1 MKRSYA
7 MMLVCSSL
15 LLCVLA
21 SCISREAAEKQLGA
35 HTSDAAE
42 YHTVTFYE
50 NGMVSQELAVKQ
62 GERVS
67 DVPEG
72 TKWRDEAGHTV
83 DFATLAVTEDMAVY
97 AQAPVTVRTEH
108 VRYMTGEDNKFRPNE
123 DMTRAEA
130 AQVICNLV
138 EENGYTPS
146 DTATFSDVARD
157 DAAYA
162 SVEEAASLGLMNGYA
177 DGTFHPDE
185 PITRG
190 EMVTAL
196 CRMMGVDEIVAQAFE
211 DVNAENWAMGSVAA
225 AMTKGWLTGYEDS
238 DFYPDAPLTR
248 AEAVVLINRAMGKT
262 PNKTAIDLVC
272 ETSPYRDVSKK
283 YWAYYDIVD
292 VSFSSELMAYIMG
305 EVPDA
310 QQGFIILGDDL
321 CHVNAEKKLDYFQ
334 KGFHTITDELD
345 SDGVYY
351 APDNGY
357 FLRRSKPGLQEL
369 DGSLFYVEKEDG
381 PFASNYDY
389 GYLHFGENARYTSG
403 DAEVDGY
410 VDAIMEPIIQGNS
423 ANLLREDKLREAY
436 NAILFGDY
444 DYMSRHTGWTRGST
458 GWSLKCAKVMYSTKR
473 GSCYYWAASFLYL
486 ARRLGFQAYPVVGGV
501 NENNAQHAWVMIDHG
516 DQIDNIDV
524 NNQSRLPAAQR
535 QIDQD
540 EYIYDVELDWAY
552 RTGAHGRSPIRSGRD
567 MFKQRRGHSYA
578 IYHFPGDTSVVAP
591 SNGDFFGE
599 EEENNN
605 DEDLFLDE
613 NGNTLVEGVDYTIT
627 YSDNGDGNILVTITY
642 LKGPRAGTVV
652 TYTIPKE
659 NFEGSLSP
667 TPTTGT
673 ETNEPTPTTGT
684 ETNEP
689 TPTTG
694 TETSNPE
701 NSPGE
706 GTTNTPGTT
715 EPENTKI
722 PETTAVPEPVVP
734 NPDESE

>member
-7 MMLVCSSL
+7 IMLVCFSL
-15 LLCVLA
+15 LLCVMA
-21 SCISREAAEKQLGA
+21 SCISREAAERQGA
-35 HTSDAAE
+35 HTSEAAE

-67 DVPEG
+67 NVPEG
-72 TKWRDEAGHTV
+72 MKWRDEAGHTV

-97 AQAPVTVRTEH
+97 AQAPVTVRSEH
-108 VRYMTGEDNKFRPNE
+108 VRYMTGENNKFRPND

-138 EENGYTPS
+138 EDSGYTPG
-146 DTATFSDVARD
+146 DTGTFSDVTRT
-157 DAAYA
+157 DAAYD
-162 SVEEAASLGLMNGYA
+162 SVEEAASLGLMTGYA
-177 DGTFHPDE
+177 DGTFRPDS

-190 EMVTAL
+190 EMVTVL
-196 CRMMGVDEIVAQAFE
+196 CRVMDVDEIVAKAFE
-211 DVNAENWAMGSVAA
+211 DVDTKDWTMGNVAA
-225 AMTKGWLTGYEDS
+225 AMAKGWLTGYEDG

-248 AEAVVLINRAMGKT
+248 AEAVVLINRALGKT

-283 YWAYYDIVD
+283 SWAYYDIVD

-321 CHVNAEKKLDYFQ
+321 CHINAEKKLDYFQ
-334 KGFHTITDELD
+334 KGFHTITDGLE

-357 FLRRSKPGLQEL
+357 FLQRSKPGLQEL

-381 PFASNYDY
+381 PFVSNYDY
-389 GYLHFGENARYTSG
+389 GYLHFGENGRYTSG
-403 DAEVDGY
+403 DVEVDGY
-410 VDAIMEPIIQGNS
+410 VDAIMNPIIQGNT

-444 DYMSRHTGWTRGST
+444 DYMNRRTGWIRGST
-458 GWSLKCAKVMYSTKR
+458 GWSLRCAKEMYATKR

-516 DQIDNIDV
+516 AELDDIDV
-524 NNQSRLPAAQR
+524 NNQAKLPAAQR
-535 QIDQD
+535 QIDPD

-552 RTGAHGRSPIRSGRD
+552 RTGAHGRSPIRPGRD

-578 IYHFPGDTSVVAP
+578 IYFFPGDTSAVMP
-591 SNGDFFGE
+591 GGGDIFGE
-599 EEENNN
+599 EEENN
-605 DEDLFLDE
+605 DDLFMDE
-613 NGNTLVEGVDYTIT
+613 NGNSLVEGVDYTIT
-627 YSDNGDGNILVTITY
+627 YSDNGDGTILVTITY
-642 LKGPRAGTVV
+642 LTGSRAGSVV

-659 NFEGSLSP
+659 NFEGSLTP
-667 TPTTGT
+667 TPTDGGEIIEPSPTGG
-673 ETNEPTPTTGT
+673 ETVDPTPTGG
-684 ETNEP
+684 ETVDP
-689 TPTTG
+689 TPTGSEVTQP
-694 TETSNPE
+694 S
-701 NSPGE
+701 
-706 GTTNTPGTT
+706 PGTT
-715 EPENTKI
+715 EPDTPTTDPD
-722 PETTAVPEPVVP
+722 PEDPDPVDPDPLPEDGP
-734 NPDESE
+734 EE